1 MKNQNAVSIK
11 ERKKVLLISM
21 LYASATIIMFLGI
34 YLGVFS
40 IVHNISF
47 RVLNASIPGVI
58 FGVLVLYLGLKYFF
72 SVDKLKTEV
81 YKDTSRFS
89 WSNFKKN
96 KSKRARSSK

>member
-1 MKNQNAVSIK
+1 MKNQNVKSMN
-11 ERKKVLLISM
+11 ERKKVLIISM
-21 LYASATIIMFLGI
+21 LYASATTIMFLGI

-40 IVHNISF
+40 IVHNVSF

-81 YKDTSRFS
+81 YKNTSKFA
-89 WSNFKKN
+89 WSNFKKQ
-96 KSKRARSSK
+96 KSKKV